1 MVIVLTLMSLTL
13 HICFGSSTRR
23 THEFI
28 ISAYV
33 PGLGQPQWQSTS
45 VNSTAV
51 LRLLLL
57 GLSIKYSVYDLTS
70 SHLQKEE
77 ALI

>member
-13 HICFGSSTRR
+13 HICFSSPTRR
-23 THEFI
+23 NHKFI

-33 PGLGQPQWQSTS
+33 PGLGLPSWQHTP
-45 VNSTAV
+45 VNSTA
-51 LRLLLL
+51 LLSLLLL
-57 GLSIKYSVYDLTS
+57 ALSIKHSVYDLTS
-70 SHLQKEE
+70 SHLQEEE